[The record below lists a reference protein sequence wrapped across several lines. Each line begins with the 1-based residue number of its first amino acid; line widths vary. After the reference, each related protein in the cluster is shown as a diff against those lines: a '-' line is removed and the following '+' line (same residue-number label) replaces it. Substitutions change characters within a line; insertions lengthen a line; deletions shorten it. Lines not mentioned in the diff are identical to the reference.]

1 VISHHLLLLLQL
13 IDLGHHLISL
23 GSIATV
29 GIRVELGGRGADWAS
44 GWASGWALRSGHAL
58 VALWPW
64 LARWPR
70 RSRHA
75 LALLHPAHLTH
86 NLLQVSPRHPRA
98 HGGLLQIILL
108 LHSRDPPHILLGH
121 IGFNLVSHL
130 LEERT
135 PRQPQGRV
143 IKRESGTFHL
153 RELSSL
159 REGDLATKASRSL
172 QGLHL

>member
-29 GIRVELGGRGADWAS
+29 GIRVELGGRG
-44 GWASGWALRSGHAL
+44 SGWALRSGHAL

-70 RSRHA
+70 RSWH
-75 LALLHPAHLTH
+75 ALLHPAHLTH

-143 IKRESGTFHL
+143 IKREPGTFHI
-153 RELSSL
+153 RKLSSL
-159 REGDLATKASRSL
+159 RECDLAPKAFRSL
-172 QGLHL
+172 QGFHLYECL

>member
-29 GIRVELGGRGADWAS
+29 GIRVEFGRRVAS
-44 GWASGWALRSGHAL
+44 CPRRPLRSL

-70 RSRHA
+70 KSRHA

-143 IKRESGTFHL
+143 LKRESGTFHL

-159 REGDLATKASRSL
+159 REGDLAPKAFWSL
-172 QGLHL
+172 QGFHLYERL